1 MFIIN
6 CIHYVTSNNIV
17 NAQIRGI
24 VLYPKKN
31 PIQNKFDGTSYS
43 IGIYC
48 YSWTMP
54 RAIKS
59 QTYEV
64 GVNAS
69 TVDPVLY
76 SLKPGITTFSVE
88 HFITQCKFV
97 SSPSWRQ

>member
-1 MFIIN
+1 MVFDPN
-6 CIHYVTSNNIV
+6 SSNNIG
-17 NAQIRGI
+17 NAQISGI
-24 VLYPKKN
+24 VLDPKKN
-31 PIQNKFDGTSYS
+31 PIQNKFNGTSNS

-48 YSWTMP
+48 YSWTIP

-69 TVDPVLY
+69 TVGPVLY

-88 HFITQCKFV
+88 YFITQCEFV

>member
-6 CIHYVTSNNIV
+6 CIHYVTSNNIG
-17 NAQIRGI
+17 NAQINRI
-24 VLYPKKN
+24 VLDPKKN
-31 PIQNKFDGTSYS
+31 PIQNKFNGTSYS

-48 YSWTMP
+48 YSWTTP
-54 RAIKS
+54 RTIKS

-64 GVNAS
+64 KVNAS

-76 SLKPGITTFSVE
+76 SLKPGVTTFSVE
-88 HFITQCKFV
+88 HFIRQCEFV